1 MCVCV
6 YVCVCVCVCVCM
18 CVCVCVRVLY
28 AQDLLTEGLIKSGH
42 NVLRVERKNQTFFGN
57 LNDDGTIDFSSTVV
71 PISYVCAE

>member
-1 MCVCV
+1 MCV
-6 YVCVCVCVCVCM
+6 YVCVCVY
-18 CVCVCVRVLY
+18 VRVLC

-42 NVLRVERKNQTFFGN
+42 DVLRVERKNQTFFGN